1 MPVVRTDG
9 RSVGRSRDYQ
19 VFWDGQ
25 IYLPMVLRWCASRTE
40 LRYNFSSM
48 VVGISDSLRS
58 IPDSKVLYSRFHNEK
73 YPVFQIPRPNVSLIP
88 ESGFPYIGRQERLC
102 FNVNGHTNLYEPFKL
117 FRISSTD
124 LKSLKLHWSRLYYP
138 DKWLN
143 KNKESAAILM
153 EVTIGAHPRFN
164 NP

>member
-25 IYLPMVLRWCASRTE
+25 IYLPMVLRWCASRAE

-73 YPVFQIPRPNVSLIP
+73 YPVFQIPRANVSLIP

-102 FNVNGHTNLYEPFKL
+102 FNIK
-117 FRISSTD
+117 
-124 LKSLKLHWSRLYYP
+124 
-138 DKWLN
+138 
-143 KNKESAAILM
+143 
-153 EVTIGAHPRFN
+153 
-164 NP
+164 